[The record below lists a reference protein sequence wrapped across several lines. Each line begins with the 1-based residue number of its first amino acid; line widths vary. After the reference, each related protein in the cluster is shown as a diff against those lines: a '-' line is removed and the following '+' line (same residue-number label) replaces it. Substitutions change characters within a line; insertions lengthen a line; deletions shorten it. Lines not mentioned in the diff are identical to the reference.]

1 MKILTQAEMAEL
13 LRAANIVLTAPC
25 TSIAVLIN
33 TSLLKAVI
41 AELYYLWAVE
51 QKGAELRDLV
61 LKLGELEW
69 DGWDWKAANFGA
81 AKSYNAVVARLR
93 EETGKEVK
101 A

>member
-13 LRAANIVLTAPC
+13 LRAANIGLTAPC

-51 QKGAELRDLV
+51 L
-61 LKLGELEW
+61 
-69 DGWDWKAANFGA
+69 
-81 AKSYNAVVARLR
+81 
-93 EETGKEVK
+93 
-101 A
+101 